1 MCTGWRS
8 GEQAGRQ
15 EGGGVSG
22 LRVCCDLNPC
32 LPGTAPHYTPPP
44 PAHPA
49 CRLRE
54 LQELAARVQQ
64 QQEQAAGPGG
74 PQPGQLSYSI
84 AEQEDLQMRVAE
96 AAEALAK
103 LQVIVQGP
111 PGGQELVSG
120 EHAQVRGLAG
130 LLAWHDLWH
139 DPPPT
144 PSIRICMFTQNV

>member
-1 MCTGWRS
+1 M
-8 GEQAGRQ
+8 GRQ
-15 EGGGVSG
+15 EGCPRSTQ
-22 LRVCCDLNPC
+22 LC
-32 LPGTAPHYTPPP
+32 LHATLPLLQRRPPRLSSP
-44 PAHPA
+44 PVDPA

-64 QQEQAAGPGG
+64 QQEQAAGPSG
-74 PQPGQLSYSI
+74 PPPGQLSYSI

-130 LLAWHDLWH
+130 LLACLA
-139 DPPPT
+139 
-144 PSIRICMFTQNV
+144 